1 MTNDRSL
8 RIYFG
13 PDDNQSVPLSQA
25 RDADATVEMPLKVLF
40 ETMTDATVR
49 GLAWADDFKD
59 ENVVVSKD
67 LYQVISAYQNMRK
80 SA

>member
-8 RIYFG
+8 RLYYG
-13 PDDNQSVPLSQA
+13 PDDNRSVPLSQI
-25 RDADATVEMPLKVLF
+25 RDADTTVEMPLHVLF

-49 GLAWADDFKD
+49 GLAWTEDFREEK
-59 ENVVVSKD
+59 VTVSTD
-67 LYQVISAYQNMRK
+67 LYEVISAYQNMRK